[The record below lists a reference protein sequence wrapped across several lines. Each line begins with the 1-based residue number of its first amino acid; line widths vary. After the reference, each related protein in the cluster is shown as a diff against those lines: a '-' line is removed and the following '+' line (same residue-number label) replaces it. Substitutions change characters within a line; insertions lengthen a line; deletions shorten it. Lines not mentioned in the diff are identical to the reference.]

1 MTFEQAV
8 RFVASKGVTRSA
20 LEAALRSG
28 EVTAGVLPTGGWAMV
43 DPDELMAW
51 VESQ

>member
-1 MTFEQAV
+1 MTFEEAV
-8 RFVASKGVTRSA
+8 RFVAMKGVPRGA

-43 DPDELMAW
+43 DPEELEAW
-51 VESQ
+51 LESQ